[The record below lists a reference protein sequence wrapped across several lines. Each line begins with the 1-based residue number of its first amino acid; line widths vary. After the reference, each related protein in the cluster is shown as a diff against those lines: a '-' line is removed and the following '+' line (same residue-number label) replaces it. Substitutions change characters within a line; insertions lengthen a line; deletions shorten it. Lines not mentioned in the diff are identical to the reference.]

1 MTPPGTSTIRDWRR
15 GARVGT
21 LTAVPHAFLIT
32 SCVGLVFVLNAIRPV
47 PGMVLSVPS
56 FFISW
61 LTSELAPQLLVIHAI
76 VATSLGVTGGFDG
89 WEGQLALAFDI
100 AIAAGLGYLIWVG
113 EAARTVM
120 EDALCET
127 LG

>member
-1 MTPPGTSTIRDWRR
+1 LM
-15 GARVGT
+15 
-21 LTAVPHAFLIT
+21 PHAFLIA
-32 SCVGLVFVLNAIRPV
+32 SCIGLVFVLNAIRPV

-127 LG
+127 LGRDYLTKIRTPRHTEYD